1 VFCTSRPIGAAIL
14 ALAGLFT
21 APSFA
26 QESFQFEDEMTMA
39 DSDSTV
45 AAKGSLDGAQKRSF
59 QHDGRER
66 SYLVQP
72 AAGFSGKRPIVI
84 LLHGASQL
92 AETAWQRSNLPTL
105 AKREG
110 FIMVS
115 GQGYKRVWN
124 DGRSFSSRN
133 FLSTDHGV
141 DDVSYLHAVI
151 ADVVNRDGGDPNAV
165 FMLGTS
171 SGGFMTMRFACES
184 GDTLRAAGAVNA
196 TLPVSLSQNCR
207 PSRPLPWVFMNGTSD
222 YKVPFNGRA
231 RPAWMPAT
239 QSFDYFADRAGCSK
253 SASMAPAAHKP
264 QAGAW
269 VEKRTRAG
277 CSTGTSSTQYIV
289 HKGGHTW
296 PSAIAW
302 KRGGQDVDSANAVW
316 NHFKATL
323 YGH

>member
-1 VFCTSRPIGAAIL
+1 VYCISRPIGAAIL
-14 ALAGLFT
+14 ALAGLFS

-26 QESFQFEDEMTMA
+26 QESFQFDDEMTLA
-39 DSDSTV
+39 DSAS
-45 AAKGSLDGAQKRSF
+45 AYAKESSLEGAQKRSF
-59 QHDGRER
+59 NLDGRDR

-72 AAGFSGKRPIVI
+72 AAGFSGPRPIVI

-92 AETAWQRSNLPTL
+92 AETAWQHSKLPEL
-105 AKREG
+105 ARREG

-124 DGRSFSSRN
+124 DGRSFTARN
-133 FLSTDHGV
+133 FLSADHGV
-141 DDVSYLHAVI
+141 NDVSYLHAVI
-151 ADVVNRDGGDPNAV
+151 ADVVHRDGGDPNAV

-184 GDTLRAAGAVNA
+184 GDTLRAAAAVNA
-196 TLPVSLSQNCR
+196 TLPVALAQNCR
-207 PSRPLPWVFMNGTSD
+207 PAKALPWVFMNGTSD

-231 RPAWMPAT
+231 RPAWMPAMA
-239 QSFDYFADRAGCSK
+239 SFDYFADRAGCSK
-253 SASMAPAAHKP
+253 SPSMAPAARAA

-269 VEKRTRAG
+269 VERRTRAG
-277 CSTGTSSTQYIV
+277 CATGTSSTEYIV